1 MKQIATIILMSLLAL
16 ISCSAQEKV
25 DVENQENTNGPLFR
39 IGVVTDVH
47 HSATKEATPER
58 CYQASAGKLREAVKT
73 FNEEKVNLVVSLGD
87 LVDNEVDSYSVID
100 AILDSL
106 DMPVYK
112 IAGNHDYMVPFVQST
127 QDRIME
133 MMGIEQPYF
142 SIPVKDYRLIFLDTS
157 EISTHAN
164 EKGTDNYIEANDLLQ
179 YLKEQEAPNAKK
191 YNGAIGGRQMNWL
204 KKQLKTADKNGEKI
218 ICLTHMPLIPTNGK
232 YSLWNAEDLISI
244 LEKWTCVKAVFSGHD
259 HRGGYATDKNIHFI
273 TFCGVVQGDT
283 NSYAIA
289 DVYPDKI
296 IIKGYGRETDREL
309 EHLR

>member
-16 ISCSAQEKV
+16 ISCSAQEKIN
-25 DVENQENTNGPLFR
+25 EENTENMNDPLFK
-39 IGVVTDVH
+39 IGIVTDIH
-47 HSATKEATPER
+47 HSATKESTPER
-58 CYQASAGKLREAVKT
+58 YYQASAGKLREAVKT
-73 FNEEKVNLVVSLGD
+73 FNNEEVNLIVSLGD
-87 LVDNEVDSYSVID
+87 LVDNEVDSYSVIAD
-100 AILDSL
+100 ILDSL
-106 DMPVYK
+106 EMPVHK
-112 IAGNHDYMVPFVQST
+112 IAGNHDYIAPFSQSA
-127 QDRIME
+127 QEKIME
-133 MMGIEQPYF
+133 MMGIKQPYF
-142 SIPVKDYRLIFLDTS
+142 SVSVKGYRLIFLDTS

-164 EKGTDNYIEANDLLQ
+164 EKGTDNYTEANELLKDLR
-179 YLKEQEAPNAKK
+179 EQAAPNAKK
-191 YNGAIGGRQMNWL
+191 YNGAIGERQINWL
-204 KKQLKTADKNGEKI
+204 KKELKAADKDGEKI

-296 IIKGYGRETDREL
+296 VIKGYGRETDREL